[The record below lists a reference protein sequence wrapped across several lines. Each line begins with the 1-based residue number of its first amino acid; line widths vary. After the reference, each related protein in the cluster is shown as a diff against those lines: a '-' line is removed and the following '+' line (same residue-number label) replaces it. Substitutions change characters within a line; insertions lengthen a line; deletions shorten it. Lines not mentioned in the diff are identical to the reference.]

1 MPHAH
6 VDSVIQALSEPWF
19 YGGPRNAGANYGK
32 ELLSKFNARRD
43 KDALDAGLGLGNY
56 LVHSEAN
63 KRQRVV
69 LRAAML
75 ANVLMRDRPAT
86 ELPAAKQ
93 RFQSLPLDALKRA
106 FINQFPVLD
115 NGARGA
121 WDVGQ
126 FTDPIL
132 LPDLRTCQS
141 WVGKTVPPYMF
152 IVHSNESP
160 QLPSAVF
167 RDPIGEISKYNASSF
182 SVMSSRK
189 PFTYFPQGLIFRVP
203 ANNVLV
209 THHSDVGSVLR
220 ENSVHG
226 PKFSKQTFA
235 EEITELSM
243 ATGSGGMSTP
253 LELISQQDK
262 NRDSVGV
269 KSRYNELLICGTPGM
284 TLPHGISGALR
295 LKGVFI
301 TITKDGNIAG
311 PPFNAAARLAACEE
325 HARRLKVPMLY
336 LPNVA

>member
-19 YGGPRNAGANYGK
+19 YGGPRNAGRNYGK
-32 ELLSKFNARRD
+32 ELLRKFNTRGD
-43 KDALDAGLGLGNY
+43 KDAIDKGLGLGNY
-56 LVHSEAN
+56 LIHSETN
-63 KRQRVV
+63 KRQRMA
-69 LRAAML
+69 LRATML
-75 ANVLMRDRPAT
+75 AHVLMRDKLAMD
-86 ELPAAKQ
+86 LPSIK
-93 RFQSLPLDALKRA
+93 SLFESLQVDALKRA
-106 FINQFPVLD
+106 FINQFPGLD
-115 NGARGA
+115 NGSRQA

-132 LPDLRTCQS
+132 LPDLRTQQS
-141 WVGKTVPPYMF
+141 WVGKAIPHYMF
-152 IVHSNESP
+152 IVHSNEFP
-160 QLPSAVF
+160 ETPSEVF

-220 ENSVHG
+220 ENSIHT
-226 PKFSKQTFA
+226 PIFSKQTFT

-243 ATGSGGMSTP
+243 ATGEGGLSTP
-253 LELISQQDK
+253 LELVRQQNTDL
-262 NRDSVGV
+262 DSVGV
-269 KSRYNELLICGTPGM
+269 KSKYNELLVCGKPGM
-284 TLPHGISGALR
+284 TLPHGLSGALR

-301 TITKDGNIAG
+301 TISKDGKIAG
-311 PPFNAAARLAACEE
+311 PPFNAPQRLAACEE
-325 HARRLKVPMLY
+325 HARRLNVPMLY